1 MGTLPRRT
9 PKRLPEKLREIRLK
23 LGLSQNEMIGR
34 MSLSDE
40 LTREEVSS
48 FELGRR
54 QPNLMVLWAYANAA
68 NVYVDALIL
77 DTVDLPEELPSP
89 VKSEGIPRAT
99 AARKATRRR
108 TAPPRRGQSD

>member
-23 LGLSQNEMIGR
+23 LGLSQNGMIRRMGLAEEM
-34 MSLSDE
+34 
-40 LTREEVSS
+40 TREEVSS

-54 QPNLMVLWAYANAA
+54 QPNLIVLWAYANAA

-77 DTVDLPEELPSP
+77 DAIDLPEELPSQ
-89 VKSEGIPRAT
+89 VKSEGVLRTT
-99 AARKATRRR
+99 AG
-108 TAPPRRGQSD
+108 RRGRKKG

>member
-23 LGLSQNEMIGR
+23 LGLSQNGMISHMG
-34 MSLSDE
+34 LAEE

-54 QPNLMVLWAYANAA
+54 QPNLMTLWAYANAA
-68 NVYVDALIL
+68 NLYVDALIL
-77 DTVDLPEELPSP
+77 DSVDLPEVLPSP
-89 VKSEGIPRAT
+89 VKSEGIART
-99 AARKATRRR
+99 LAARRAAKKR
-108 TAPPRRGQSD
+108 

>member
-23 LGLSQNEMIGR
+23 LGLSQNGMISR
-34 MSLSDE
+34 MGLTED

-54 QPNLMVLWAYANAA
+54 QPNLMTLWAYANAA

-77 DTVDLPEELPSP
+77 DSVDLPELLPSP
-89 VKSEGIPRAT
+89 VKSEGVPRTSAY
-99 AARKATRRR
+99 RR
-108 TAPPRRGQSD
+108 ASKKG

>member
-23 LGLSQNEMIGR
+23 LGLSQNEMISR
-34 MSLSDE
+34 MRLSEE

-54 QPNLMVLWAYANAA
+54 QPNLLVLWAYANAA

-89 VKSEGIPRAT
+89 IKSDGVPRT
-99 AARKATRRR
+99 TPARRATRRR
-108 TAPPRRGQSD
+108 TDQSRRGQSD

>member
-23 LGLSQNEMIGR
+23 LGLSQNEMIRHMG
-34 MSLSDE
+34 LEGE

-54 QPNLMVLWAYANAA
+54 QPNLLTLWAYANGV
-68 NVYVDALIL
+68 NLYVDALIV
-77 DTVDLPEELPSP
+77 DEVDLPGVLPSP
-89 VKSEGIPRAT
+89 VKSEGVLRPVKPKKRA
-99 AARKATRRR
+99 K
-108 TAPPRRGQSD
+108 SSK